1 MEAKREAAAA
11 EAGQLLRRLT
21 QGTAAQTLKACL
33 LAGSRPLPS
42 PTSPGQPPPT
52 IQQPQTSY
60 PAQRGAFWPLLSS
73 VAAYLL
79 VKIWY
84 QCPCALKQKYDW
96 GLVGVAVEVDDDVLL
111 QQTIPRAPT
120 D

>member
-1 MEAKREAAAA
+1 M
-11 EAGQLLRRLT
+11 
-21 QGTAAQTLKACL
+21 
-33 LAGSRPLPS
+33 
-42 PTSPGQPPPT
+42 
-52 IQQPQTSY
+52 
-60 PAQRGAFWPLLSS
+60 LSS

-84 QCPCALKQKYDW
+84 QCPCTPKQKYDW